1 MTATAPSPSNAHGV
15 SDATTYRLR
24 TGLYV
29 LPHGD
34 DEVFVREGS
43 RAAFSKIVRDP
54 ARRRLLARIVQAA
67 TAPVTAAALAEGWGV
82 DGADIEEIAEQLT
95 EAGVLT
101 PCGGPAGTTIVAL
114 HGRGLLADALTDL
127 ARGDSRLDVRSLDE
141 LDDVHELI
149 ADEGAEAGDIVLAIV
164 SDVLDPVRFLGA
176 NTVSLEFGI
185 PAVYVHTDGP
195 EAVIGPM
202 VVPGETAC
210 YLCHDLQDEG
220 ARHLRDEYLVYKDS
234 LSRGVSGPGGDAA
247 VIALAAAWVRLA
259 LARRDPSS
267 TGFLDQ
273 RVLRVETSRMEVMSH
288 RVLTI
293 PRCPACATTRPE
305 LQHTFL

>member
-1 MTATAPSPSNAHGV
+1 MTIPGLLPPREPAESEATI
-15 SDATTYRLR
+15 YRLR

-67 TAPVTAAALAEGWGV
+67 TDPVSASELADRWGAASS
-82 DGADIEEIAEQLT
+82 DIQEIAEQLA

-101 PCGGPAGTTIVAL
+101 PCAGSAGTTIVAL
-114 HGRGLLADALTDL
+114 HGRGVLADALTDL
-127 ARGDSRLDVRSLDE
+127 ARHDARLDVHAVDE
-141 LDDVHELI
+141 LDDVHDLI
-149 ADEGAEAGDIVLAIV
+149 ARTGIEPEEAVLAIV
-164 SDVLDPVRFLGA
+164 ADVLDPVRFLEA
-176 NTVSLEFGI
+176 NTFSLEFGI

-195 EAVIGPM
+195 EAVIGPL

-234 LSRGVSGPGGDAA
+234 LSRGVSGPGSDVA
-247 VIALAAAWVRLA
+247 VVALAAAWVRLA
-259 LARRDPSS
+259 LVRRDRSS

-288 RVLTI
+288 RILTI

>member
-1 MTATAPSPSNAHGV
+1 MTTPGLLPPREPAESE
-15 SDATTYRLR
+15 ATTYRVR

-67 TAPVTAAALAEGWGV
+67 TDPVSASELADRWGAACS
-82 DGADIEEIAEQLT
+82 DIEEIAAQLAD
-95 EAGVLT
+95 AGVLT
-101 PCGGPAGTTIVAL
+101 RSAEPVGTTVVAL
-114 HGRGLLADALTDL
+114 HGEGLLADALTGLLRRD
-127 ARGDSRLDVRSLDE
+127 ARLDLRALDQ
-141 LDDVHELI
+141 LDDVLELF
-149 ADEGAEAGDIVLAIV
+149 ASEGVESGDVVLAIV
-164 SDVLDPVRFLGA
+164 SDVLNPVQFLEA
-176 NTVSLEFGI
+176 NTFSLEFGI
-185 PAVYVHTDGP
+185 PAIYVHTDGP
-195 EAVIGPM
+195 EAVIGPL

-234 LSRGVSGPGGDAA
+234 LSRGVPGPGSDPA
-247 VIALAAAWVRLA
+247 VIDLAAAWARMA

-288 RVLTI
+288 RILTI